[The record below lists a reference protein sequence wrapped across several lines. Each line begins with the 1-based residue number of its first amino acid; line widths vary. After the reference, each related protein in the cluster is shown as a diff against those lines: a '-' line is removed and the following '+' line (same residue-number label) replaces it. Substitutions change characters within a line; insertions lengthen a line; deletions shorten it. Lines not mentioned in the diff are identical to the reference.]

1 MNYQGS
7 LDGKSLRIAVVTAR
21 FNDFI
26 TERLQAGAL
35 DCLKRHGMAQDAID
49 TVAVPGAFELPLTAL
64 TLAET
69 GRYHAVICLGAVI
82 RGDTTHY
89 DYVCN
94 EAAKG
99 IAAAGLKT
107 GIPVIF
113 GVVTTENTEQAI
125 SRAGGKSGNKGW
137 DAAMTALEMAN
148 LLPHIKA

>member
-7 LDGKSLRIAVVTAR
+7 LDGAALRIAVVTAR

-26 TERLQAGAL
+26 TDRLQAGAL
-35 DCLKRHGMAQDAID
+35 DCLKRHGVAEDAVD
-49 TVAVPGAFELPLTAL
+49 TVAVPGAFELPLAAL

-148 LLPHIKA
+148 LLPHINA

>member
-1 MNYQGS
+1 MTYRGS
-7 LDGKSLRIAVVTAR
+7 LDGAALRIAVVTAR

-35 DCLKRHGMAQDAID
+35 DCLKRHGMAEDAID

-64 TLAET
+64 TLAES

>member
-1 MNYQGS
+1 MTYQGS
-7 LDGKSLRIAVVTAR
+7 LNGAALRIAVVTAR

-35 DCLKRHGMAQDAID
+35 DGLKRHGVADEAID
-49 TVAVPGAFELPLTAL
+49 TVAVPGAFELPLAAL

>member
-1 MNYQGS
+1 MTYQGS
-7 LDGKSLRIAVVTAR
+7 LNGAALRIAVVTAR

-35 DCLKRHGMAQDAID
+35 DCLKRHGVADEAID

-99 IAAAGLKT
+99 IAAAGIKT

>member
-69 GRYHAVICLGAVI
+69 GRYQAVICLGAVI

>member
-1 MNYQGS
+1 MTYQGS
-7 LDGKSLRIAVVTAR
+7 LNGAALRIAVVTAR

-35 DCLKRHGMAQDAID
+35 DCLQRHGVADEAID

-99 IAAAGLKT
+99 IAAAGIKT

>member
-7 LDGKSLRIAVVTAR
+7 LDGAALRIAVVTAR

-26 TERLQAGAL
+26 TDRLQAGAL
-35 DCLKRHGMAQDAID
+35 DCLKRHGVAEDAVD
-49 TVAVPGAFELPLTAL
+49 TVAVLGAFELPLVAL

>member
-7 LDGKSLRIAVVTAR
+7 LDGAALRIAVVTAR

-26 TERLQAGAL
+26 TDRLQAGAL
-35 DCLKRHGMAQDAID
+35 DCLKRHGVAEDAVD
-49 TVAVPGAFELPLTAL
+49 TVAVPGAFELPLVAL

>member
-35 DCLKRHGMAQDAID
+35 DCLKRHGMAEDAID
-49 TVAVPGAFELPLTAL
+49 TIAVPGAFELPLTAL

-69 GRYHAVICLGAVI
+69 GRYQAVICLGAVI
-82 RGDTTHY
+82 RGETTHY

>member
-1 MNYQGS
+1 MTYQGS
-7 LDGKSLRIAVVTAR
+7 LNGAALRIAVVTAR

-26 TERLQAGAL
+26 TERLQSGAL
-35 DCLKRHGMAQDAID
+35 DCLKRHGVIDDAID
-49 TVAVPGAFELPLTAL
+49 TVAVPGAFELPLTAQA
-64 TLAET
+64 LAET

-99 IAAAGLKT
+99 IAAVGLKT

>member
-1 MNYQGS
+1 MIYQGS
-7 LDGKSLRIAVVTAR
+7 LHGAGLRIAIVTAR

-26 TERLQAGAL
+26 TERLHAGAR
-35 DCLKRHGMAQDAID
+35 DCLLRHGTPEDGID
-49 TVAVPGAFELPLTAL
+49 SVWVPGAFELPLAAL
-64 TLAET
+64 TLAQS
-69 GRYHAVICLGAVI
+69 GRYRAVICLGAVI

-99 IAAAGLKT
+99 IAAAGLQT
-107 GIPVIF
+107 GVPVIF

-125 SRAGGKSGNKGW
+125 ARAGGKSGNKGW

-148 LLPHIKA
+148 LLPQIKA

>member
-1 MNYQGS
+1 MTYQGS
-7 LDGKSLRIAVVTAR
+7 LNGAALRIAVVTAR

-35 DCLKRHGMAQDAID
+35 DGLKRHGVADEAID
-49 TVAVPGAFELPLTAL
+49 TVAVPGAFELPLAAL

-137 DAAMTALEMAN
+137 DAALTALEMAD
-148 LLPHIKA
+148 LMPQITG

>member
-7 LDGKSLRIAVVTAR
+7 LDGTSLRIAVLTAR

-35 DCLKRHGMAQDAID
+35 DCLKRHGVAEDAVD
-49 TVAVPGAFELPLTAL
+49 TVAVPGAFELPLVAL

-94 EAAKG
+94 ETAKG

>member
-1 MNYQGS
+1 MTYQGS
-7 LDGKSLRIAVVTAR
+7 LNGDALRIAVVTAR

-35 DCLKRHGMAQDAID
+35 DCLKRHGVADDAID

-64 TLAET
+64 ALAET
-69 GRYHAVICLGAVI
+69 GRYHAVVCLGAVI